1 MLAAASVEAD
11 QLVLRIPARL
21 FMTAASAASSEA
33 GGALVKS
40 ADLGE
45 WEALVLHLLAERALG
60 PRSAW
65 APYVAV
71 LGDQAHHPLLWDA
84 SARAQLVG
92 SPMARTLKD
101 RLQQVVLLLLLLH
114 AGLAR

>member
-1 MLAAASVEAD
+1 MC
-11 QLVLRIPARL
+11 Q
-21 FMTAASAASSEA
+21 F
-33 GGALVKS
+33 VKLTE
-40 ADLGE
+40 LGE
-45 WEALVLHLLAERALG
+45 GQAVGLALLGGVALG
-60 PRSAW
+60 PGRAGS
-65 APYVAV
+65 PYVAV
-71 LGDQAHHPLLWDA
+71 LGDQAHPPLLWDA